1 MYINYKKKIK
11 IEDYLLVE
19 IIKLQNQSGKNL
31 FFKLMSPDIYEYI
44 LHILNQKIRYN
55 KIKDSS
61 HVITKLKYEIKT
73 IKKNSYLVFLK
84 SLLTKE
90 KYLPP
95 FFLKEKKAF
104 TWVQN
109 SLFKNYA
116 DQKNI
121 DLFQSRKYDW
131 FLTPKKYK
139 TKYNGKEFISIIN
152 LTQTVLLKIN
162 KSISLNKNDLSKII
176 NDLGYLRFWSE
187 INLTYIRQK
196 KVPKIFFAGTM
207 RSALNRVMSQV
218 VNENGGYTIVFE
230 HGCGAGIVKDT
241 GYIWDFFYAS
251 RFISNKLAP
260 GHPLSILKYFKNQ
273 NFLKENIK
281 IEYSKNS
288 LAKIKRKNK
297 SNKSNKILKAVF
309 VVTTTNEN
317 FFHIGPRMIS
327 VNQTTFIL
335 NQLKEIFSSLNIEL
349 SVKLH
354 PEQNSSRLISYC
366 KKNNI
371 KTIGGY
377 LKEIDM
383 SDTVFIFEN
392 VTSTSFYDLYLSEKP
407 LIILHNPLIKFIYK
421 AYLKI
426 KKRATIYNLK
436 YSGDKFYI
444 NKSKLKKKIQK
455 LTTNYHGK

>member
-1 MYINYKKKIK
+1 MIIDYKKKIK
-11 IEDYLLVE
+11 IENYLLVE
-19 IIKLQNQSGKNL
+19 IIKLQNQSGENL
-31 FFKLMSPDIYEYI
+31 FFKLMSPDIYAYI
-44 LHILNQKIRYN
+44 LHILNQKIRYS

-84 SLLTKE
+84 SFFTKE

-109 SLFKNYA
+109 NLFKNYA
-116 DQKNI
+116 YKKNI

-131 FLTPKKYK
+131 FPTPKKYK
-139 TKYNGKEFISIIN
+139 AKYNRKEFISIIN
-152 LTQTVLLKIN
+152 LIQTVLLKIN
-162 KSISLNKNDLSKII
+162 KSISLDKNDLSKII
-176 NDLGYLRFWSE
+176 NDLRYLRFWSE
-187 INLTYIRQK
+187 KNIIYLRQK

-241 GYIWDFFYAS
+241 GYIWDFLYAS

-288 LAKIKRKNK
+288 LTKIKRK
-297 SNKSNKILKAVF
+297 NKSNKILKAVF

-317 FFHIGPRMIS
+317 FFHIGPGMIS

-335 NQLKEIFSSLNIEL
+335 TQLKEIFSSLNIEL

-354 PEQNSSRLISYC
+354 PEQNSYKLISYC

-377 LKEIDM
+377 LKEMDM
-383 SDTVFIFEN
+383 SDTIFIFEN

-436 YSGDKFYI
+436 YSGDQFYI

-455 LTTNYHGK
+455 LTTNYHEK